1 MSNRTKLNITPD
13 VILRAYMLGVFPMAE
28 TKESKEIFW
37 VDPESRGMLPFEN
50 FHIPKSLVK
59 TVKKEKFTIHI
70 DKDFRG
76 VMENCRATRPDR
88 LNSWINDEI
97 LNLYCNLAERGH
109 AHSVEAWLN
118 DGKEDRLVGGLY
130 GVSIGAAFFGES
142 MFSFETDASKVAL
155 VYLIAR
161 LKYGGYTM
169 LDTQFTTEHLSR
181 FGAIEVPRGRYHTY
195 LQDAL
200 EQPADFYSLPISTSS
215 ASILQ
220 LSGHKS

>member
-1 MSNRTKLNITPD
+1 
-13 VILRAYMLGVFPMAE
+13 MAE

-37 VDPESRGMLPFEN
+37 VDPESRGVLPFDK

-59 TVKKEKFTIHI
+59 TVKKEKFTIQI
-70 DKDFRG
+70 DKSFRG

-97 LNLYCNLAERGH
+97 LDLYCDLAERGH
-109 AHSVEAWLN
+109 AHSVEAWLT
-118 DGKEDRLVGGLY
+118 DGEEERLVGGLY

-155 VYLIAR
+155 VYLMAR
-161 LKYGGYTM
+161 LRHGGYTM
-169 LDTQFTTEHLSR
+169 LDTQFTTDHLSR
-181 FGAIEVPRGRYHTY
+181 FGAVEVPRGRYDTY

-200 EQPADFYSLPISTSS
+200 EQLADVYSLPISTSS

>member
-1 MSNRTKLNITPD
+1 
-13 VILRAYMLGVFPMAE
+13 MLGVFPMAE

-37 VDPESRGMLPFEN
+37 VDPESRGVLPFDK

-59 TVKKEKFTIHI
+59 TVKKEKFTIQI
-70 DKDFRG
+70 DKNFRG

-97 LNLYCNLAERGH
+97 LDLYCDLAERGH
-109 AHSVEAWLN
+109 AHSVEAWLT
-118 DGKEDRLVGGLY
+118 DGEEERLVGGLY

-142 MFSFETDASKVAL
+142 MFSFETDASKVTL
-155 VYLIAR
+155 VYLMAR
-161 LKYGGYTM
+161 LRHGGYTM
-169 LDTQFTTEHLSR
+169 LDTQFTTDHLSR
-181 FGAIEVPRGRYHTY
+181 FGAVEVPRGRYHTY